1 MFIASTSNHAIA
13 MNYVLK
19 LAGFASPDE
28 VRTLVQR
35 QKFEPAGNGGRLE
48 QLEATIE
55 RGRKTFVEV
64 GLALAEI
71 RDARLYRPA
80 YATFED
86 YCRER
91 WNWSRSYAH
100 RIIEAAATSET
111 LPMDQRPETESQA
124 RELARIEPERRV
136 EVLNQAR
143 TNGKV
148 TAAAIRQAACG
159 VPNGA
164 SGYENGNGNGKP
176 HPATNGQAVTE
187 LAGQLREE
195 LLVASADL
203 SIIADAIH
211 HGELDE
217 DALNQCANE
226 LTRVVKLLHKLA
238 KEAAVH

>member
-1 MFIASTSNHAIA
+1 
-13 MNYVLK
+13 MNYALK
-19 LAGFASPDE
+19 LAGFTSPDE
-28 VRTLVQR
+28 VRTFVQR
-35 QKFEPAGNGGRLE
+35 QNYEPVGRGSRLE

-71 RDARLYRPA
+71 RDARLYRPE

-100 RIIEAAATSET
+100 RIIEAAATSEM
-111 LPMDQRPETESQA
+111 LPLGQRPETESQA
-124 RELARIEPERRV
+124 RELARIEPGRRIAV
-136 EVLNQAR
+136 FNQVR

-148 TAAAIRQAACG
+148 TAAAIRQAARCTL
-159 VPNGA
+159 NGT
-164 SGYENGNGNGKP
+164 NGNGNGKL
-176 HPATNGQAVTE
+176 HPGPNGLPVGE
-187 LAGQLREE
+187 LAGKVREE

-203 SIIADAIH
+203 STIADAIH

-238 KEAAVH
+238 KKAAAH